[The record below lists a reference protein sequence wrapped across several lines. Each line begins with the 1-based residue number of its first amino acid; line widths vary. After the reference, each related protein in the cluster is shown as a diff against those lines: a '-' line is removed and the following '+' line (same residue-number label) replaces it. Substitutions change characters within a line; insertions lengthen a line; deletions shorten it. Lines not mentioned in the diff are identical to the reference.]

1 MSRSHPRRTRLRA
14 ALTTAALVV
23 ATGLT
28 GACAAENP
36 TTPTTTQAPGTTGA
50 TQGTAA
56 PGAATT
62 IDPDDVDTVVEP
74 VAVPFWIR
82 GTVVGN
88 GAARPLP
95 PDVDK
100 VRFALDQL
108 LAGPTPEEEAAG
120 LRTLIRAD
128 TTVLSFE
135 VVDGIAKVGF
145 NRAFQSEQTRP
156 QVAQVVFTLTQ
167 FPTVERVQFQI
178 DGEVPEGLG
187 GEGLPTAYDGRDAFD
202 DVLPR
207 ILPESP
213 TPYEKIS
220 SPLTVS
226 GLANTFEATVRW
238 SVSTTEGS
246 LLEEGFTTATAGSGT
261 WGTFELTTDLPA
273 YEGSVVLTLWQDS
286 MEDGGDRLDVY
297 EVIFVLS

>member
-1 MSRSHPRRTRLRA
+1 MRRPLALLLALALLGGLAACGGSDDDASSTTRA
-14 ALTTAALVV
+14 D
-23 ATGLT
+23 
-28 GACAAENP
+28 E
-36 TTPTTTQAPGTTGA
+36 PTTTTDASTTTAGDETTTTVDEHAGHGLEPGTGTKVLQYWVRGEDLATGA
-50 TQGTAA
+50 NWVEGAA
-56 PGAATT
+56 PGRQA
-62 IDPDDVDTVVEP
+62 VE
-74 VAVPFWIR
+74 A
-82 GTVVGN
+82 
-88 GAARPLP
+88 
-95 PDVDK
+95 
-100 VRFALDQL
+100 L
-108 LAGPTPEEEAAG
+108 LAGPTQPDSLSGMTSMIPEGTELGGLDITDGTATIDLSEEFVSG
-120 LRTLIRAD
+120 GGSTSMQLR
-128 TTVLSFE
+128 
-135 VVDGIAKVGF
+135 
-145 NRAFQSEQTRP
+145 
-156 QVAQVVFTLTQ
+156 VAQVVFTLTQ

-187 GEGLPTAYDGRDAFD
+187 GEGLPTAYEGRDAFD

>member
-1 MSRSHPRRTRLRA
+1 MRRPLALLLALALLGGLAACGGSDDDASSTTRA
-14 ALTTAALVV
+14 D
-23 ATGLT
+23 
-28 GACAAENP
+28 E
-36 TTPTTTQAPGTTGA
+36 PTTTTDASTTTAGDETTTTVDEHAGHGLEPGTGTKVLQYWVRGEDLATGA
-50 TQGTAA
+50 NWVEGAA
-56 PGAATT
+56 PGRQA
-62 IDPDDVDTVVEP
+62 VE
-74 VAVPFWIR
+74 A
-82 GTVVGN
+82 
-88 GAARPLP
+88 
-95 PDVDK
+95 
-100 VRFALDQL
+100 L
-108 LAGPTPEEEAAG
+108 LAGPTQPDSLSGMTSMIPEGTELGGLDITDGTATIDLSEEFVSG
-120 LRTLIRAD
+120 GGSTSMQLR
-128 TTVLSFE
+128 
-135 VVDGIAKVGF
+135 
-145 NRAFQSEQTRP
+145 
-156 QVAQVVFTLTQ
+156 VAQVVFTLTQ

-187 GEGLPTAYDGRDAFD
+187 GEGLPTAYEGRDAFD

-226 GLANTFEATVRW
+226 GMANTFEATVRW

-286 MEDGGDRLDVY
+286 MEDGGDRKDVY